1 MKKRIWELDTL
12 RGLCVLGMVLV
23 HFVFNIVELY
33 GLIPWEYPGWFVLV
47 KEWGGLLFLLISG
60 ICVTLGSH
68 PVRRGLVVLGCGL
81 VCTAVTVGMVTLNF
95 ADSSMVIWFG
105 VLHCLGFC
113 MLLWPVFSRLPTWL
127 VAVLG
132 AVLMGLGFY
141 FLYGVKVDTW
151 MLVPFGLTFPAFAT
165 PDYFP
170 LLPYL
175 GLFLLGAVLGKT
187 LYKNKTTLFPKVDP
201 KNPLIA
207 FFGMLGRYS
216 LWIYLLHQPI
226 LSALCLGLSYLQ

>member
-23 HFVFNIVELY
+23 HFIFNLVEMY
-33 GLIPWEYPGWFVLV
+33 ELIAWEYPGWFVLI

-68 PVRRGLVVLGCGL
+68 PVRRGVLVFFCGL
-81 VCTAVTVGMVTLNF
+81 VCTAVTLGMVYFNF
-95 ADSSMVIWFG
+95 TDSSMIIWFG
-105 VLHCLGFC
+105 VLHCLGLC
-113 MLLWPVFSRLPTWL
+113 MILWPVFSRLPIFL
-127 VAVLG
+127 IAVLG
-132 AVLMGLGFY
+132 VGLMGLGFY

-151 MLVPFGLTFPAFAT
+151 MGVPFGLTFPAFAT

-175 GLFLLGAVLGKT
+175 GLFLLGAVLGKI
-187 LYKNKTTLFPKVDP
+187 LYKNKTTLFPSVNP
-201 KNPLIA
+201 QNPLVV
-207 FFGMLGRYS
+207 FFGIMGRYS
-216 LWIYLLHQPI
+216 LWIYLLHQPV